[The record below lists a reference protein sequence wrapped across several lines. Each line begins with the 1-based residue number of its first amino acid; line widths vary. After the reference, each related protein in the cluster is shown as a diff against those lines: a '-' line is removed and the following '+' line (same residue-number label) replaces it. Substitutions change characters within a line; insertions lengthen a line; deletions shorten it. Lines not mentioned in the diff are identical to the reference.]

1 MAFFRFLCST
11 LFRYFHVLQLVQSGE
26 ELLSGNGI
34 KFVFR
39 KDKWFERRE
48 EVKRLIIQTP
58 DLSSFRVCPFF
69 GREGDFQ
76 SEITKLRT

>member
-11 LFRYFHVLQLVQSGE
+11 LFRYFHVLKLVQSGE
-26 ELLSGNGI
+26 ELLFGNGI

-58 DLSSFRVCPFF
+58 DLSSFRVVLFLV
-69 GREGDFQ
+69 GRGT
-76 SEITKLRT
+76 SKVK